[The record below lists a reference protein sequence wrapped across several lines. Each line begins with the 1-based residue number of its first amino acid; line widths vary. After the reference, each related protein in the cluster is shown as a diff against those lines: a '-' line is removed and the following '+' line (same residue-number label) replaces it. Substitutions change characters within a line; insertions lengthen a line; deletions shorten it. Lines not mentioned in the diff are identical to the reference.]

1 MAAMEH
7 PEAVRELST
16 ISLSEIAIKCAIG
29 KLELSRGDVLA
40 AIDGFDIHMLALKT
54 DHAFQMFGLPLHHSD
69 PFDRQIIAQAM
80 AENMPVVTPD
90 PKFRLYRG
98 IQVIW

>member
-1 MAAMEH
+1 MRLLLDTVAFIRAVKAPELLSRRAMAAMEH

-40 AIDGFDIHMLALKT
+40 AIDGFLATLK
-54 DHAFQMFGLPLHHSD
+54 A
-69 PFDRQIIAQAM
+69 
-80 AENMPVVTPD
+80 
-90 PKFRLYRG
+90 
-98 IQVIW
+98 